1 MITLENNRYDEIERM
16 ADEVF
21 EDLGISVFPSDPF
34 YVLGCL
40 GVSVIKYSNFIQE
53 SRNCLMARSK
63 DGFTTFGD
71 DRYTVYYNDR
81 MPQGRIRFTLWHEIG
96 HIMLE
101 HFEKDEIPSRKK
113 EAEAN
118 HFAAYCIAP
127 MPLIIKLQ
135 PKSPIDIENYFIT
148 SHKFAIYMFEK
159 YQNVIKHDGLV
170 RKILK
175 SPIVDM
181 CKGAVI
187 AA

>member
-1 MITLENNRYDEIERM
+1 MINLENNRYDEIERT

-21 EDLGISVFPSDPF
+21 EDLGICVFPNNPF
-34 YVLGCL
+34 FVLGCL
-40 GVSVIKYSNFIQE
+40 GVDIVEYSNLKQE
-53 SRNCLMARSK
+53 DRNCLMARSK

-71 DRYTVYYNDR
+71 GRYTVYYNDG
-81 MPQGRIRFTLWHEIG
+81 MPQGRVRFTLWHEIG

-101 HFEKDEIPSRKK
+101 HFDRDSTSYREK

-159 YQNVIKHDGLV
+159 YQNVIKHKGLV

-181 CKGAVI
+181 CNDAVI